1 MSLMATEDRPRAEA
15 PRPALRE
22 LVRRR
27 RAELGLSYDKLARRC
42 LDPET
47 GEQAVKSSWL
57 HRLETGLAVIPPEYP
72 AIVGMAV
79 GLQVPL
85 HVVQSA
91 AGEQFFGIS
100 TVQAESTRVHALMA
114 RADRLTPEQ
123 VDALA
128 AFLDV
133 LGPTEK

>member
-1 MSLMATEDRPRAEA
+1 MATEDRPRAEA

-22 LVRRR
+22 LVKRR
-27 RAELGLSYDKLARRC
+27 RAELGLSYDKLAQRC
-42 LDPET
+42 VDPET
-47 GEQAVKSSWL
+47 GEQTVKSSWL
-57 HRLETGLAVIPPEYP
+57 HRLETGMNVIPPEYP
-72 AIVGMAV
+72 AIVGLAV

-85 HVVQSA
+85 HVVQAA

-100 TVQAESTRVHALMA
+100 TVQAESTRAQALMA

-133 LGPTEK
+133 VAPTKK